1 MLVKRKEG
9 REWSP
14 AGYEGGER
22 ALLRMSRDQGRTSIV
37 RLKAGAQAP
46 RHRHAAGEDVLVLSG
61 KIRIDDQE
69 LASGDYL
76 YTEAGEEHELVALE
90 DSIIYVASNK
100 PVTVTGA

>member
-1 MLVKRKEG
+1 MLVKRSQG

-14 AGYEGGER
+14 AGYEGGKR
-22 ALLRMSRDQGRTSIV
+22 SILRISRSEGRTLIV

-61 KIRIDDQE
+61 KIRIDDHE
-69 LASGDYL
+69 LGEGDYL
-76 YTEAGEEHELVALE
+76 FTEAGEEHELVALE
-90 DSIIYVASNK
+90 DSVIYVATDK